1 MSDDFISQIER
12 WGLKG
17 AVYHPLKSLLT
28 PQSHHCPP
36 GSCLVWMITN
46 SGRFSLSTRADYLG
60 VIPERVSNPS
70 LASSGFEWSS
80 FHPPPLPSPA
90 ALAAGGAQSKDLVLS
105 LLVSCC
111 CSCRWNSLWP
121 LPLPALIPDLQ
132 SLGSSSEAR
141 SQHHGNPTSLS
152 NHQLVWQ
159 RQHCRQEWVGQKS
172 RVAAALRY
180 TVWEWTAA
188 VSLRGL
194 ATQMCTS
201 QFLPLPCRSGRRAG
215 KGGAGGGMPVRSEEL
230 RLRVAS

>member
-1 MSDDFISQIER
+1 MSCVNDNEFRTIFPLNACRLLRSYSWAR
-12 WGLKG
+12 LK
-17 AVYHPLKSLLT
+17 PLTCILWLRVVILPT
-28 PQSHHCPP
+28 CPP
-36 GSCLVWMITN
+36 
-46 SGRFSLSTRADYLG
+46 
-60 VIPERVSNPS
+60 
-70 LASSGFEWSS
+70 
-80 FHPPPLPSPA
+80 PSPA
-90 ALAAGGAQSKDLVLS
+90 ALAAGGARSKDLVLS

-152 NHQLVWQ
+152 NHRLVWQ

-172 RVAAALRY
+172 RVAATLRY

-194 ATQMCTS
+194 ATQMCTT
-201 QFLPLPCRSGRRAG
+201 QFLPLPCRSGRRGG
-215 KGGAGGGMPVRSEEL
+215 KGGAGEGMPVRLEEL
-230 RLRVAS
+230 RLRVSSLK

>member
-1 MSDDFISQIER
+1 MSCVNDNEFRTIVPLNACRLLRSYSWAR
-12 WGLKG
+12 LK
-17 AVYHPLKSLLT
+17 PLTCILWLR
-28 PQSHHCPP
+28 
-36 GSCLVWMITN
+36 V
-46 SGRFSLSTRADYLG
+46 
-60 VIPERVSNPS
+60 VILPT
-70 LASSGFEWSS
+70 F
-80 FHPPPLPSPA
+80 PPPPRLPSPA

-152 NHQLVWQ
+152 NHRLVWQ
-159 RQHCRQEWVGQKS
+159 RQHRRQEWVGQKS

-188 VSLRGL
+188 VSLQGL
-194 ATQMCTS
+194 ATQMCTT
-201 QFLPLPCRSGRRAG
+201 QFLPLPCRSRRRGG
-215 KGGAGGGMPVRSEEL
+215 KGGGGGRDACRLEEL
-230 RLRVAS
+230 RRRVSS